1 MPFGSKFQ
9 GEEMKRALVSARLLS
24 ATEEVTMKIGKKVF
38 AAMFAIGL
46 GSSCASAQTA
56 SSAQTTTATNATFT
70 AVVAQVNKAAGTIS
84 LTQTLPATPTAVHDS
99 PTATADYLASPT
111 LLNHATVGAIVQATV
126 QRINGKPAVT
136 ALNGVVAMPQVAPA
150 DTSNQTLTPSLASN
164 PAVSNP
170 ARLTPSG
177 AP

>member
-1 MPFGSKFQ
+1 
-9 GEEMKRALVSARLLS
+9 
-24 ATEEVTMKIGKKVF
+24 MKIGKKVF

-46 GSSCASAQTA
+46 GSSCAYAQTA
-56 SSAQTTTATNATFT
+56 PSSAQTTTATTATIT
-70 AVVAQVNKAAGTIS
+70 AVVANINKAAGTIS
-84 LTQTLPATPTAVHDS
+84 LTQTLAAKPAAVHDS
-99 PTATADYLASPT
+99 PTATAHYLASPV
-111 LLNHATVGAIVQATV
+111 LLNKATVGATVQATV
-126 QRINGKPAVT
+126 QRVNGRPAVV

-150 DTSNQTLTPSLASN
+150 ATDSSTATLTPSLASN

>member
-1 MPFGSKFQ
+1 
-9 GEEMKRALVSARLLS
+9 
-24 ATEEVTMKIGKKVF
+24 MKISKMVF
-38 AAMFAIGL
+38 TAMFAIGF

-56 SSAQTTTATNATFT
+56 PTAAQTTTATTATFT
-70 AVVAQVNKAAGTIS
+70 AVVAEVDKAAGTIS
-84 LTQTLPATPTAVHDS
+84 LTQTLPVKPTAVHDS
-99 PTATADYLASPT
+99 PTATADYPASPT
-111 LLNHATVGAIVQATV
+111 LLNKATVGATVQATV
-126 QRINGKPAVT
+126 QRINGQLALI

-150 DTSNQTLTPSLASN
+150 ATNTSMLTPSLASN

>member
-1 MPFGSKFQ
+1 
-9 GEEMKRALVSARLLS
+9 
-24 ATEEVTMKIGKKVF
+24 MKIGKKVF

-46 GSSCASAQTA
+46 GSSCAYAQTA
-56 SSAQTTTATNATFT
+56 PTAAQSLPSSAQTITATTAAFT
-70 AVVAQVNKAAGTIS
+70 AVVAQVNPAAGTIS
-84 LTQTLPATPTAVHDS
+84 LTQTLPAKPTAVHDS
-99 PTATADYLASPT
+99 PTATADYQVGPPLI
-111 LLNHATVGAIVQATV
+111 NQATVGATVQATV
-126 QRINGKPAVT
+126 QRINGKPAVV

-150 DTSNQTLTPSLASN
+150 ATTSSTSTLTPSLASN